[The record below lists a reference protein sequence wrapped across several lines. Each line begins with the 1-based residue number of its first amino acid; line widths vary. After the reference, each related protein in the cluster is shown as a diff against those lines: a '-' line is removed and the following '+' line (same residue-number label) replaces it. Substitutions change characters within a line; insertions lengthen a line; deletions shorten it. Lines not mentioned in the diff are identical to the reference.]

1 MRQLVIG
8 CGYLGQRVAQR
19 WQAEGHDVLVLT
31 RSASRA
37 ESFRRQGWQP
47 IIGDVLDPQVLAEL
61 PPVDV
66 ALWAV
71 GLDRSSGRSQR
82 EVYIEGLQNVL
93 KNIANRVRRFLYVSS
108 TSVYGQDDGS
118 VVDET
123 SPTQPTAENGQV
135 CLAAEQVVWDFFPI
149 DSSATSPNF
158 TGACIVRL
166 AGIYGPGRLIARA
179 ETLRARTPLTGN
191 PEAWLN
197 LIHVDDAATAALAC
211 AERGIGGQTYLICD
225 DRPLSRRE
233 FYSAVSRLVQAPEPV
248 FAEPSVSS
256 SLNKRCSN
264 VKLRKE
270 LRVELQFPTI
280 DVGLPHA
287 LVAADLKIC

>member
-1 MRQLVIG
+1 MRTLVVG
-8 CGYLGQRVAQR
+8 CGYLGERVARR
-19 WQAEGHDVLVLT
+19 WQAEGHVVCTLT

-37 ESFRRQGWQP
+37 DAFRQQGWQP
-47 IIGDVLDPQVLAEL
+47 IIGDVLDPQVLAGL

-82 EVYIEGLQNVL
+82 EVYVDGLKNVL
-93 KNIANRVRRFLYVSS
+93 RNIAGGVGRFLYVSS

-123 SPTQPTAENGQV
+123 SPAEPVAENGQV
-135 CLAAEQVVWDFFPI
+135 CVAAEQVVWDAFPVRRN
-149 DSSATSPNF
+149 SAPENSHS
-158 TGACIVRL
+158 ACVLRL

-179 ETLRARTPLTGN
+179 ETLRARTPLGGN
-191 PEAWLN
+191 PDAWLN
-197 LIHVDDAATAALAC
+197 LIHVDDAATAVLAC
-211 AERGIGGQTYLICD
+211 AERGVSGETYLVCD

-233 FYSAVSRLVQAPEPV
+233 FYSTVSRLVQAPEPV
-248 FAEPSVSS
+248 FSEPTAST

-264 VKLRKE
+264 HKLRRE
-270 LRVELQFPTI
+270 LGVELQFPTI
-280 DVGLPHA
+280 DVGLPNA
-287 LVAADLKIC
+287 LKP